1 MRDHMSI
8 GSSPCDEPCAQ
19 VGQDNYAVQ
28 AKQECRRYIELL
40 LKKFGE
46 PPEGASLSVKGFP
59 HDFGTYYEVV
69 VNYDDDDRAGLDY
82 ALLLEG
88 NSPATWDD
96 DKPVAPKPKTEKDP
110 GLDPDYCDE
119 CGAKYP
125 DNADSLFGPWH
136 GPACSLNPKNM
147 VG

>member
-96 DKPVAPKPKTEKDP
+96 DKPVAPKPKDDGPRSGDDRNQDEGADERADEEFDP
-110 GLDPDYCDE
+110 VYRP
-119 CGAKYP
+119 
-125 DNADSLFGPWH
+125 SL
-136 GPACSLNPKNM
+136 
-147 VG
+147 

>member
-1 MRDHMSI
+1 MSI

-28 AKQECRRYIELL
+28 AKKECRRYIELL

-96 DKPVAPKPKTEKDP
+96 DKPVAPKPQDDGPRSGDDDGPRSGDDRNQDEGADERADEEFDP
-110 GLDPDYCDE
+110 VYRP
-119 CGAKYP
+119 
-125 DNADSLFGPWH
+125 SL
-136 GPACSLNPKNM
+136 
-147 VG
+147 